1 MSPRKSPTTL
11 PGILALA
18 LFGAWHAE
26 AAIVIYYPLNETTGN
41 VANDAAALGGVQSA
55 TAGIGAS
62 NWQSSSGILGGAL
75 QFSPTAQT
83 DVDEALIYNTD
94 NTATSIL
101 GSTPFTLSL
110 WVKTTE
116 SSALTRAAVFLG
128 NGTMTASY
136 YAVGLAPNT
145 NQPQLVARN
154 TTAVNTLAPNA
165 GNDGAW
171 HHILA
176 VFSAAN
182 SRTLYVD
189 GQLSGS
195 SATSVN
201 HPVLN
206 RFGIGALTR
215 SNQTD
220 SYGGLLDE
228 VGLFDTGLTAPEA
241 ALLNAFPRYDN
252 VPLDDSDFA
261 TALSVFNTQTGS
273 VTTGAWTW
281 SYATGLLGTAGTT
294 GLNGSNPFVVMDDF
308 GNGLAA
314 AAVPEPSAVSFACVA
329 MLIPLLRR
337 RRELVA

>member
-1 MSPRKSPTTL
+1 MSPRQSPTTL
-11 PGILALA
+11 PIILALA
-18 LFGAWHAE
+18 LFGACRAD
-26 AAIVIYYPLNETTGN
+26 AAIVIYYPLNETAGN
-41 VANDAAALGGVQSA
+41 VATDAAALGGIQSA
-55 TAGIGAS
+55 TAIGAS
-62 NWQSSSGILGGAL
+62 NWQSSSGILGGAI
-75 QFSPTAQT
+75 QFSPTGQN
-83 DVDEALIYNTD
+83 DVDEALIYNTE
-94 NTATSIL
+94 TTTTSIL
-101 GSTPFTLSL
+101 GSSPFTLSL

-116 SSALTRAAVFLG
+116 SSALTRAAVFVG
-128 NGTMTASY
+128 NGTMASSY
-136 YAVGLAPNT
+136 YAVGLAPST
-145 NQPQLVARN
+145 SQPQLVARN

-165 GNDGAW
+165 ANDGAW

-252 VPLDDSDFA
+252 VPLDDPDFA
-261 TALSVFNTQTGS
+261 TALSVFNAQTGS
-273 VTTGAWTW
+273 VNTGAWTW
-281 SYATGLLGTAGTT
+281 SYATGLFGTAGTT
-294 GLNGSNPFVVMDDF
+294 GLNGGNPFVVMDDF

-314 AAVPEPSAVSFACVA
+314 VPEPSSLSFVCVT
-329 MLIPLLRR
+329 MLVPLLRR
-337 RRELVA
+337 RREMIA